1 MIALIDYG
9 AGNLA
14 SVRKALRACGA
25 EVFEPAGA
33 GGLALAS
40 AIVLPGVG
48 HFGAT
53 AALDGAWR
61 SAIRTRIEAGV
72 PFLGICL
79 GMQWL
84 FEGSDEAPG
93 TPGLGCLPG
102 QVVRLPDRTASGER
116 LKVPHAGWNI
126 ARAVNGPGHE
136 PGIPGLEDGAYFYF
150 THAYAAPVTDS
161 AAAITEYGVPF
172 ASAVRRANICGV
184 QFHPEKSGTAGL
196 AVLRAFIDG
205 ARS

>member
-1 MIALIDYG
+1 VIALIDYG

-33 GGLALAS
+33 DGLALAS

-48 HFGAT
+48 HFAAT

-126 ARAVNGPGHE
+126 ARTVNEPGHE

-161 AAAITEYGVPF
+161 AAATTEYGVPF

-184 QFHPEKSGTAGL
+184 QFHPEKSGAAGL
-196 AVLRAFIDG
+196 SVLRAFIEG

>member
-1 MIALIDYG
+1 VIALIDYG

-33 GGLALAS
+33 DGLALAS

-126 ARAVNGPGHE
+126 ARAAAGGRD
-136 PGIPGLEDGAYFYF
+136 PGLPGLDDGAYFYF
-150 THAYAAPVTDS
+150 THAYAAPVTD
-161 AAAITEYGVPF
+161 AAAATTEYGVPF

>member
-1 MIALIDYG
+1 VIALIDYG

-33 GGLALAS
+33 EGLALAS

-48 HFGAT
+48 HFAAT

-61 SAIRTRIEAGV
+61 SAIGTRIDAGV

-102 QVVRLPDRTASGER
+102 RVVRLPDRTASGER

-126 ARAVNGPGHE
+126 ARASNGPGHE

-161 AAAITEYGVPF
+161 AAATTEYGVPF
-172 ASAVRRANICGV
+172 ASAVRRANVCGV

>member
-1 MIALIDYG
+1 VIALIDYG

-25 EVFEPAGA
+25 DVCEPAAADRLDG
-33 GGLALAS
+33 AS

-53 AALDGAWR
+53 AALDSAWR
-61 SAIRTRIEAGV
+61 SAIRGRIEAGV

-102 QVVRLPDRTASGER
+102 RVVRLPDRTESGHR
-116 LKVPHAGWNI
+116 VKVPHAGWNI
-126 ARAVNGPGHE
+126 ARAVTGPGHE
-136 PGIPGLEDGAYFYF
+136 PGVPGLDDGAYFYF
-150 THAYAAPVTDS
+150 THAYAAPVTES
-161 AAAITEYGVPF
+161 TAAITEYGAPF
-172 ASAVRRANICGV
+172 ASAVRRGNICGV
-184 QFHPEKSGTAGL
+184 QFHPEKSGSAGL
-196 AVLRAFIDG
+196 AVLRAFIEG

>member
-1 MIALIDYG
+1 VIALIGYG

-33 GGLALAS
+33 DRLGLAS

-53 AALDGAWR
+53 AALGGEWR
-61 SAIRTRIEAGV
+61 SAIRARIAAGV

-102 QVVRLPDRTASGER
+102 QVVRLPDRTEAGDR
-116 LKVPHAGWNI
+116 LKVPHAGWNT
-126 ARAVNGPGHE
+126 ARTATGPGRE
-136 PGIPGLEDGAYFYF
+136 PGIPGLDDGAYFYF
-150 THAYAAPVTDS
+150 THAYAAPVTES
-161 AAAITEYGVPF
+161 AAAVTWYGVPF
-172 ASAVRRANICGV
+172 ASAVRRGNLFGV
-184 QFHPEKSGTAGL
+184 QFHPEKSGAAGL
-196 AVLRAFIDG
+196 AVLRAFLEG

>member
-1 MIALIDYG
+1 MIALVDYG

-25 EVFEPAGA
+25 DVVEPAGPE
-33 GGLALAS
+33 GLARAS

-53 AALDGAWR
+53 ATLDGAWQAALGDR
-61 SAIRTRIEAGV
+61 LAAGV

-93 TPGLGCLPG
+93 VPGLGWLPG
-102 QVVRLPDRTASGER
+102 RITRLPDRTEAGER
-116 LKVPHAGWNI
+116 VKVPHAGWNT
-126 ARAVNGPGHE
+126 ACATAEADGRQAL
-136 PGIPGLEDGAYFYF
+136 PGLEDGAYYYF
-150 THAYAAPVTDS
+150 THAYAAPVTGDT
-161 AAAITEYGVPF
+161 AAATSYGMTF
-172 ASAVRRANICGV
+172 ASAVRRANVCGV
-184 QFHPEKSGTAGL
+184 QFHPEKSGAAGL
-196 AVLRAFIDG
+196 ALLRAFLGG
-205 ARS
+205 AQ

>member
-1 MIALIDYG
+1 VIALIDYG

-33 GGLALAS
+33 DRLALAS

-61 SAIRTRIEAGV
+61 SAIGARLEAGV

-84 FEGSDEAPG
+84 FEGSDEAPD

-102 QVVRLPDRTASGER
+102 RVVRLPDRTDTGDR
-116 LKVPHAGWNI
+116 LKVPHAGWNT
-126 ARAVNGPGHE
+126 ARAASGPGHE
-136 PGIPGLEDGAYFYF
+136 PGIPGLGDGAYFYF
-150 THAYAAPVTDS
+150 THAYAAPVTES

-172 ASAVRRANICGV
+172 ASAVRRGNICGV
-184 QFHPEKSGTAGL
+184 QFHPEKSGAAGL
-196 AVLRAFIDG
+196 AVLRAFIEG
-205 ARS
+205 TRS